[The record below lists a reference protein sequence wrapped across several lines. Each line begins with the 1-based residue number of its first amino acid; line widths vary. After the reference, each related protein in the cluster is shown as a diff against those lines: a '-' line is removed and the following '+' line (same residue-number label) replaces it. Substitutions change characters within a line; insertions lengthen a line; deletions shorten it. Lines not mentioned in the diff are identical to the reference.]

1 MADPY
6 TGIVPRDDGKLRR
19 FQGVGEQPP
28 GPGPQISPSSSRNR
42 LRNYLDD
49 TFNIPDDPYASF
61 QAKRGWL
68 ENDARRQK
76 PDITDSQLESVYK
89 AYGLSRSPGDFN
101 REDSTWG
108 AFSRS
113 MDMASVS
120 VGQLWDAAELK
131 LADYTGDKEGV
142 VENQRQLDESRWEQ
156 SLIAQFQ
163 SDRSSNALTQFMFD
177 LSSSAP
183 LMVGMV
189 AGG

>member
-1 MADPY
+1 MTAPY

-28 GPGPQISPSSSRNR
+28 SPDPQISPSSSRNR

-49 TFNIPDDPYASF
+49 TFNLPNEPYANWE
-61 QAKRGWL
+61 AKRDWIKK
-68 ENDARRQK
+68 DALRQK
-76 PDITDSQLESVYK
+76 PDITDNQLESVYK

-113 MDMASVS
+113 MSMAGES

-131 LADYTGDKEGV
+131 IADWRGD
-142 VENQRQLDESRWEQ
+142 
-156 SLIAQFQ
+156 
-163 SDRSSNALTQFMFD
+163 
-177 LSSSAP
+177 
-183 LMVGMV
+183 
-189 AGG
+189 